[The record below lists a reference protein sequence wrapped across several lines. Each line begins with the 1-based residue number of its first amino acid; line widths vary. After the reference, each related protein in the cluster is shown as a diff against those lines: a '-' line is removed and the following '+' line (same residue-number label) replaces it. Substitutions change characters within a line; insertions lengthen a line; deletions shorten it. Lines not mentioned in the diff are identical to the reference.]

1 MKDPTPDPG
10 DPDPA
15 EPERAVPTALPRRGW
30 GRAVAVVGVLLA
42 AAAGFALAH
51 AWSPHADLRITT
63 GPPGST
69 AYRFITAFASVS
81 KVQHPRVNLQLVQVD
96 GLAGSA
102 KALEERRTDLA
113 ILRSDATPP
122 ANAQT
127 IVILRRDV
135 VAFILPPH
143 SSVDAIANL
152 AGRTV
157 GIPAG
162 PLQADNA
169 RILDTVLGY
178 FNVPAKEVGRMVLP
192 VDGLAEAA
200 RQKKLAAILAVG
212 PIAPGEVVDMVAAVA
227 RATRGTPK
235 LLALDE
241 AEAIGK
247 RFPGFESID
256 VPAGAFRAR
265 PATPGDTTTTLAVT
279 YRFAA
284 SELMPNVVAA
294 AIARSI
300 LTTKAKLMA
309 VTPLAAQIEAPD
321 PDDKSP
327 VLPLHPGVAAYL
339 SNGDESFFDQAQQ
352 YFYVGGLVV
361 SLAGSLFA
369 AASSYWTRRRSEQDW
384 RPIQR
389 LVVIADEAPRA
400 AAPELA
406 ALENEYRDLVSRV
419 LGQSPGGT
427 DTDRLSAFSTAL
439 AHARHALDG
448 RRAALGPDAARPVP
462 PLIRPEEA
470 ALDAAPAQD
479 SSQARRQCPVPTSS
493 ASG

>member
-1 MKDPTPDPG
+1 MRDAPPDFADPDRAMPEHPTP
-10 DPDPA
+10 
-15 EPERAVPTALPRRGW
+15 AVPPRRGW
-30 GRAVAVVGVLLA
+30 GRAAAVIGILLV

-69 AYRFITAFASVS
+69 AYRFITAFAAVS
-81 KVQHPRVNLQLVQVD
+81 EVQHPRVNLQLVQVD

-102 KALEERRTDLA
+102 RALEERRTDLA
-113 ILRSDATPP
+113 ILRSDAAPP

-135 VAFILPPH
+135 VALVLPPH
-143 SSVDAIANL
+143 SPVDAIAGL

-169 RILDTVLGY
+169 RILDRVLSY
-178 FNVPAKEVGRMVLP
+178 FNVPAKQVGRVFLP
-192 VDGLAEAA
+192 IDGLAEAS
-200 RQKKLAAILAVG
+200 RKKTLAAILAVG
-212 PIAPGEVVDMVAAVA
+212 PIAPGEVVDVVAAVA

-241 AEAIGK
+241 AEAFGK

-256 VPAGAFRAR
+256 VPVGAFRAR
-265 PATPGDTTTTLAVT
+265 PATPDDTTTTLAVT

-300 LTTKAKLMA
+300 LTTKAKLIA

-352 YFYVGGLVV
+352 YVYVGGLAI

-389 LVVIADEAPRA
+389 LVAIADEAPRA
-400 AAPELA
+400 ASPELA
-406 ALENEYRDLVSRV
+406 ALEDEYRDLVSRV
-419 LGQSPGGT
+419 LGQSPGGA

-448 RRAALGPDAARPVP
+448 RRAALDSDAARPAP
-462 PLIRPEEA
+462 PRV
-470 ALDAAPAQD
+470 
-479 SSQARRQCPVPTSS
+479 R
-493 ASG
+493 SG

>member
-1 MKDPTPDPG
+1 MMEDATPASAPSDQAG
-10 DPDPA
+10 PDSAAPV
-15 EPERAVPTALPRRGW
+15 VPPRRRW
-30 GRAVAVVGVLLA
+30 SWAAAVAGVLLV

-51 AWSPHADLRITT
+51 VWSPHADLRITT
-63 GPPGST
+63 GPPGSA

-113 ILRSDATPP
+113 ILRSDAAPP

-135 VAFILPPH
+135 VAFVLPPH
-143 SSVDAIANL
+143 SPVDAIANL

-157 GIPAG
+157 GIPSG

-169 RILDTVLGY
+169 RVLDMVLSY
-178 FNVPAKEVGRMVLP
+178 FNVPAKAVGRIFLP
-192 VDGLAEAA
+192 IDGLAEAA
-200 RQKKLAAILAVG
+200 RQKTLAAILAVG
-212 PIAPGEVVDMVAAVA
+212 PIAPGEVVDVVAAVA
-227 RATRGTPK
+227 RATKGTPK

-256 VPAGAFRAR
+256 VPVGSFRAR
-265 PATPGDTTTTLAVT
+265 PATPSDSTTTLAVT

-327 VLPLHPGVAAYL
+327 ILPLHPGVAAYL
-339 SNGDESFFDQAQQ
+339 SSGDESFFDQAQK
-352 YFYVGGLVV
+352 YVYVGGLVV

-369 AASSYWTRRRSEQDW
+369 AASSYRARQRSEQDW

-389 LVVIADEAPRA
+389 LVEIADEAPRA
-400 AAPELA
+400 TAPGLA
-406 ALENEYRDLVSRV
+406 TLEGEFRALVSCV
-419 LGQSPGGT
+419 LGRSPGGL

-448 RRAALGPDAARPVP
+448 RRAALGPDSVSRA
-462 PLIRPEEA
+462 
-470 ALDAAPAQD
+470 AAP
-479 SSQARRQCPVPTSS
+479 RVR
-493 ASG
+493 SG

>member
-1 MKDPTPDPG
+1 MMDEASLIPADPDRVGADHPDP
-10 DPDPA
+10 DRPDPV
-15 EPERAVPTALPRRGW
+15 VPPRRGW
-30 GRAVAVVGVLLA
+30 GRTIAVIGVLLV
-42 AAAGFALAH
+42 AAAGFGLAH
-51 AWSPHADLRITT
+51 VWSPHADLRITT
-63 GPPGST
+63 GPPGSA

-81 KVQHPRVNLQLVQVD
+81 KVQHPRVALQLVQVD

-102 KALEERRTDLA
+102 KALEERQTDLA
-113 ILRSDATPP
+113 ILRSDAAPP

-135 VAFILPPH
+135 VAFVLPPH
-143 SSVDAIANL
+143 SPVGAVANL

-157 GIPAG
+157 GIPSG

-169 RILDTVLGY
+169 RILDTVLSF
-178 FNVPAKEVGRMVLP
+178 FNVPAKEVGRVFMPL
-192 VDGLAEAA
+192 DDLAQAVSH
-200 RQKKLAAILAVG
+200 KKLAAILAVG
-212 PIAPGEVVDMVAAVA
+212 PIAPGEAVDAVAAVA
-227 RATRGTPK
+227 RATRGTPG

-256 VPAGAFRAR
+256 VPAGALRAR
-265 PATPGDTTTTLAVT
+265 PATPSDTTTTLAVT

-300 LTTKAKLMA
+300 LTTKAKLVA

-327 VLPLHPGVAAYL
+327 ILPLHPGVAAYL

-369 AASSYWTRRRSEQDW
+369 ALSSYWTRRRSAQDW

-389 LVVIADEAPRA
+389 LVAIADEAPRA
-400 AAPELA
+400 AGPELA
-406 ALENEYRDLVSRV
+406 VLESEFRALVSSV
-419 LGQSPGGT
+419 LGRSPGAA

-439 AHARHALDG
+439 AHARHALDS
-448 RRAALGPDAARPVP
+448 RRAVLGPEAPSRPAAT
-462 PLIRPEEA
+462 
-470 ALDAAPAQD
+470 PA
-479 SSQARRQCPVPTSS
+479 R
-493 ASG
+493 SG